1 MTPAEEAAVRTLI
14 AMLTRLLP
22 DSLDNHEGGSADNCY
37 GCVQDMVE
45 ATGRE
50 VCPKSAP
57 APVCPNTKHRG
68 ENAEDCQACC
78 GKVNDL
84 PYPWICPGPE

>member
-1 MTPAEEAAVRTLI
+1 MTPAEEAAVRTLVV
-14 AMLTRLLP
+14 MLNRLLP

-50 VCPKSAP
+50 VCPK
-57 APVCPNTKHRG
+57 PVPGAQRHIG
-68 ENAEDCQACC
+68 GNAEDCQACD
-78 GKVNDL
+78 GRVNEL